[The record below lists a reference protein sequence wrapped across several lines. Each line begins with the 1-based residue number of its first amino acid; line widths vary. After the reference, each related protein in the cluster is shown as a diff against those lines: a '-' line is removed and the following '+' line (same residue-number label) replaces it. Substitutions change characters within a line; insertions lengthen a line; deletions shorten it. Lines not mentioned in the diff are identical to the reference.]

1 MRLDA
6 RLCGIFC
13 GVSNAKGAGAQ
24 VLQYAVTM
32 RVYRV
37 GVIGHTGRGNYGHR
51 LDLVWKLVG
60 NTKVIAVADADPA
73 GLEEAARRLGTVAAY
88 ADYREMLRQEAP
100 DLVAIATRWPDQHV
114 EMALAAVEAKAAG
127 IYMDKPIARTPGEAD
142 RILAMCDARGVK
154 LSVAHQM
161 RISPMIELARQ
172 KVAGGAIGTL
182 LEMRGR
188 GKEDARAGGE
198 DLMVLGT
205 HVFDLMRQFAGD
217 PVWCSARITAGA
229 GEIERRDVHDG
240 HEGLGPVAGDGVAAT
255 YAFRG
260 GTAGYFGSRRS
271 DDETGKRW
279 GLDLYGSRGVLAI
292 RADMANPVVYLMQSN
307 EGAGAP
313 WTRLTLPETPP
324 RTPDEANRAMVEDLI
339 AAIEQNRQPK
349 ASGRDALW
357 AVEMAMAA
365 YESQMTGGRVYFP
378 LKKRTHP
385 LAS

>member
-1 MRLDA
+1 VQRFA
-6 RLCGIFC
+6 RLLH
-13 GVSNAKGAGAQ
+13 NEAARAQ

-60 NTKVIAVADADPA
+60 STKVAAVADADPA
-73 GLEEAARRLGTVAAY
+73 GLQEAARRLGTPAAY

-114 EMALAAVEAKAAG
+114 EMALAAVEAKAMG
-127 IYMDKPIARTPGEAD
+127 IYMDKPIARTPAEAD
-142 RILAMCDARGVK
+142 RILSACDAKGVK
-154 LSVAHQM
+154 LAVAHQM
-161 RISPMIELARQ
+161 RISPLIDVAKQKLAE
-172 KVAGGAIGTL
+172 GAIGKL

-188 GKEDARAGGE
+188 GKEDGRAGGE

-205 HVFDLMRQFAGD
+205 HVFDLMRQLAGD
-217 PVWCSARITAGA
+217 PVWASARITAGA
-229 GEIERRDVHDG
+229 NEMERRDVHEG
-240 HEGLGPVAGDGVAAT
+240 REGLGLVAGDNVAAM
-255 YAFRG
+255 YSFRY
-260 GTAGYFGSRRS
+260 GTAGYFASRRS
-271 DDETGKRW
+271 DDESGKRW
-279 GLDLYGSRGVLAI
+279 GLDLYGSRGVIAI
-292 RADMANPVVYLMQSN
+292 RADMANPVVYLMQTN

-313 WTRLTLPETPP
+313 WTRLTLPDTPP
-324 RTPDEANRAMVEDLI
+324 RTPDEANRELVEDLI
-339 AAIEQNRQPK
+339 AAIEENRQPK
-349 ASGRDALW
+349 ANGRDALW

-378 LKKRTHP
+378 MKKRTHP